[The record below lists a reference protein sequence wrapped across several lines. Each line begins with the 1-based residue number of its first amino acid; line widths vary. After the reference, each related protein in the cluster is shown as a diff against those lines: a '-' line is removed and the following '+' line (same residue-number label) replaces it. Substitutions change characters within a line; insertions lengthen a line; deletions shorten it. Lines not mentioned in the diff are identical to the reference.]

1 MELLEKTKTLPTGSG
16 VYIFK
21 DADGE
26 VIYVG
31 KAKNLRNRVRSYFGD
46 AADPQPKVLAIRRA
60 AADLDYILT
69 ATEVEAFLLES
80 QLIKKHR
87 PRYNVRLKD
96 DKEYPYIKLDLADEF
111 PRLEIVRKCSGTRPV
126 LWPLPQRR
134 GGQRH
139 FETGQQTLSPAHLRR
154 LAG

>member
-1 MELLEKTKTLPTGSG
+1 VELLEKTKTLPTGSG

-21 DADGE
+21 YADGE

-111 PRLEIVRKCSGTRPV
+111 PRLEIVRKMQRDKARYFGPYPNAGVVNDT
-126 LWPLPQRR
+126 LKLANKLFPLR
-134 GGQRH
+134 
-139 FETGQQTLSPAHLRR
+139 TCAD
-154 LAG
+154 

>member
-31 KAKNLRNRVRSYFGD
+31 KAKNLRNRGMLLLWRRRR
-46 AADPQPKVLAIRRA
+46 PQPKVLPSEGGCRPGLHPYRNRSGSLSAGEPA
-60 AADLDYILT
+60 H
-69 ATEVEAFLLES
+69 
-80 QLIKKHR
+80 KKHR

-96 DKEYPYIKLDLADEF
+96 DKEYPI
-111 PRLEIVRKCSGTRPV
+111 
-126 LWPLPQRR
+126 
-134 GGQRH
+134 
-139 FETGQQTLSPAHLRR
+139 
-154 LAG
+154 